1 MNHAFV
7 TSFLLYVSVFDMK
20 VRDILRKC
28 VCQFEVTF
36 GFIKLCNFR
45 CIQEI
50 KNKSRN
56 YFS

>member
-28 VCQFEVTF
+28 VCLFEVTF
-36 GFIKLCNFR
+36 GFV
-45 CIQEI
+45 
-50 KNKSRN
+50 
-56 YFS
+56 Y

>member
-20 VRDILRKC
+20 VRDTLRKC

-36 GFIKLCNFR
+36 GFV
-45 CIQEI
+45 
-50 KNKSRN
+50 
-56 YFS
+56 Y